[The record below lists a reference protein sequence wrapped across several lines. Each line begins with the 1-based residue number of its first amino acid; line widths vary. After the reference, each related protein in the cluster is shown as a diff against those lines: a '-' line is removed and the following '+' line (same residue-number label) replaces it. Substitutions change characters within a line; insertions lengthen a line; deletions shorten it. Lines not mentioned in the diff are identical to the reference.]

1 MVFPSLGVTTTARP
15 VVESASTWALCSQA
29 EWARACG
36 MGMYSG
42 MITILGKGQ
51 LRMTTHILR
60 IEGRHCGSYA
70 LLIDDTLED
79 LHNMANTHTS
89 MKKGR
94 SA

>member
-1 MVFPSLGVTTTARP
+1 MA
-15 VVESASTWALCSQA
+15 
-29 EWARACG
+29 
-36 MGMYSG
+36 
-42 MITILGKGQ
+42 
-51 LRMTTHILR
+51 THILR
-60 IEGRHCGSYA
+60 IEGRHCGSCA